1 MGSDKVH
8 IHEVNRVSMTASTV
22 ESSKGIPKTGRD
34 AVPKTGRAVPKLFQR
49 QEGLRQTQVPD
60 HL

>member
-22 ESSKGIPKTGRD
+22 ESSKRQEG
-34 AVPKTGRAVPKLFQR
+34 LFQR